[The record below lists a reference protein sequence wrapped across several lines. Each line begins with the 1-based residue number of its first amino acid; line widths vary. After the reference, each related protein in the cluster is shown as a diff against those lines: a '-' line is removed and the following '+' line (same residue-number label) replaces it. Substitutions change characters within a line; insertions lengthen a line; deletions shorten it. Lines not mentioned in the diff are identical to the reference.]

1 MRGVF
6 LPWNPPR
13 FFHTHSLP
21 SHSFCLHPN
30 RPFFTLSASA
40 SVESPEQLSARER
53 RRARGERRERKSG
66 TNWREEVEERLMVKP
81 KKQKGSWMDELNLD
95 NLAKLGPQWWVIRVS
110 RVMGHDTAQLLAR
123 SLAKNYPDIEFKIY
137 APSVNVKRRLKN
149 GSYSVKPKPLFPGC
163 VFFRCVMNKELHDFV
178 REYDGIGGFLG
189 SKVGNTKRQINRPKP
204 VSGKDMEAIFKRAKE
219 EQEKTD
225 QAFEE
230 EEKNAAL
237 NSEIKNT
244 ELELDDVVNDIVDS
258 KPKRGSRKT
267 SNQVTVT
274 DASSTRKDYK
284 LFVPGS
290 TVRVVSGTFSGFTGT
305 LKKLNRKT
313 KMATVHFTLFGKENI
328 ADIDVNEIALETN

>member
-1 MRGVF
+1 
-6 LPWNPPR
+6 
-13 FFHTHSLP
+13 
-21 SHSFCLHPN
+21 
-30 RPFFTLSASA
+30 
-40 SVESPEQLSARER
+40 
-53 RRARGERRERKSG
+53 
-66 TNWREEVEERLMVKP
+66 MVKP

-110 RVMGHDTAQLLAR
+110 RVKGHDTAQLLAR

-163 VFFRCVMNKELHDFV
+163 VFLRCVMNKELHDFV
-178 REYDGIGGFLG
+178 KEYDGIGGFLG

-244 ELELDDVVNDIVDS
+244 ELELDDVLNDIVDS